1 MAIPAQEAN
10 RKRHWVYLTLFAG
23 LGFLYSCLWG
33 LNRADELWF
42 FYLAKLTAE
51 GQVPYVDFVFHVF
64 PASLYLT
71 AAGLL
76 AFGHHVF
83 VLKALVAVI
92 FAVTAGLTWK
102 VLVLLQGQRP
112 HPAVIFLPLLVLSPP
127 LPGAAYGPFAYLFL
141 VAALLA
147 SVRALAAP
155 SWPRWLAAGWWAGLA
170 VGGKYNVG
178 LLAAASVLGA
188 AWVGGGRRR
197 VAHLAAG
204 TAAFAVAV
212 VVNLLPVWLSGS
224 GTEFS
229 HQVFATK
236 GFYLKGAAARPLQ
249 GTVVQELPRPVVLTT
264 AENALRLGLRAASF
278 LTVALGF
285 LALLRLWHERP
296 GQRRI
301 LGVFGVFLAAAGAG
315 AFPRF
320 DSEHVLPVV
329 PLAVVPLLL
338 LLEQRG
344 TSRWRAGA
352 AAVTLGLVGLTFLL
366 PISSLLAGVWQPAHL
381 PHLTGARIATSES
394 RAIEAIRTFANHLPP
409 DQPALFIGPY
419 AAFYYLVS
427 GRTPPTPHL
436 STLLSELGMDGQAQ
450 LIGQLQRGEIHWV
463 CLQRWP
469 WALRPATL
477 EEFVTTH
484 LTPHGEGGE
493 CSWWHNPN
501 ALSPVA
507 RE

>member
-1 MAIPAQEAN
+1 M
-10 RKRHWVYLTLFAG
+10 YLATLAG
-23 LGFLYSCLWG
+23 LGFLYSWLWG

-51 GQVPYVDFVFHVF
+51 GQLPYVDFVFHVF
-64 PASLYLT
+64 PAGLYLT

-92 FAVTAGLTWK
+92 FALTAGLTWK
-102 VLVLLQGQRP
+102 VLQLLRGQSM
-112 HPAVIFLPLLVLSPP
+112 HPALVYLPLLLLSPP

-147 SVRALAAP
+147 SLRALAAP
-155 SWPRWLAAGWWAGLA
+155 SWRRWLAAGWWAGLA

-188 AWVGGGRRR
+188 AWVGGRWRRLY
-197 VAHLAAG
+197 HLAAG
-204 TAAFAVAV
+204 TAGIAVAV
-212 VVNLLPVWLSGS
+212 VVNLLPVWMSG
-224 GTEFS
+224 GWTEFS

-236 GFYLKGAAARPLQ
+236 GFYLKGAAALPLQ
-249 GTVVQELPRPVVLTT
+249 GTVVHDLPRPVVLTT
-264 AENALRLGLRAASF
+264 AENALRLGLRAAGY
-278 LTVALGF
+278 LTVALGA
-285 LALLRLWHERP
+285 LALVRLWHERR
-296 GQRRI
+296 GQRPTV
-301 LGVFGVFLAAAGAG
+301 GVVGVFLAAATAG

-329 PLAVVPLLL
+329 PVAVVPLLL
-338 LLEQRG
+338 LYQPRG
-344 TSRWRAGA
+344 RSRWRAGA
-352 AAVTLGLVGLTFLL
+352 AAVALGLVGLTFLL
-366 PISSLLAGVWQPAHL
+366 PVSSLLAGVWQPAQL
-381 PHLTGARIATSES
+381 PHLTGARIAGPES
-394 RAIEAIRTFANHLPP
+394 QAIEAIRTFAKHLAP
-409 DQPALFIGPY
+409 DQPVLFIGPY

-436 STLLSELGMDGQAQ
+436 STLLSELGTVGQAQ